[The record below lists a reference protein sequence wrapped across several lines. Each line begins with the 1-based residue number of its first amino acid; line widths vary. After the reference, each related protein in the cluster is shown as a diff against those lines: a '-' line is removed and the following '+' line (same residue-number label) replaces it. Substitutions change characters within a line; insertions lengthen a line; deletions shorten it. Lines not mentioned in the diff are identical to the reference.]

1 MKGRKMEEYEVSKE
15 EEDAYFAYLLE
26 VGAMEINGVSPDG
39 ELMFKPNVE
48 KMKEYAPEMYQMMQ
62 DDIENSLLELYKEGL
77 VDMEY
82 SDDLE
87 AKFKMSD
94 KAMKEME
101 RFGFFKLDESS
112 E

>member
-1 MKGRKMEEYEVSKE
+1 MVEYEVSQE

-26 VGAMEINGVSPDG
+26 VGAMEINGVAPDG
-39 ELMFKPNVE
+39 QLMFKPNVE